1 MGGRKMTFLLQLTI
15 IIVATKLAGD
25 LAVRLGQP
33 AVLGKLLVGVC
44 LGPALLGWIEKSQ
57 VLDVFSTIGVLLL
70 MFFAGLESD
79 IRELNAN
86 RNASFA
92 VALGGMLLPFGGGYL
107 LGIWTGMSVNEALF
121 LGLLLAATSVSISV
135 QTFKELGI
143 VNTRESMIVLGA
155 ALVDDVLVVI
165 LLAFLMSVLTVGDVN
180 LTLLVAQKFLFFAAI
195 IVIGW
200 KIVPLLMNKLS
211 RLRINEP
218 VISLAVAICFGFSL
232 FAESLGVAG
241 MIGAFAAGVAISR
254 TPFKQ
259 QVEHKLEPIAYAIF
273 VPVFF
278 AGIGLSFSLTG
289 FTENLWFTLGLTVVA
304 IVTKLLGAGLGARLT
319 GSSTRSSLIIG
330 AGMVSRGEVALI
342 IAATGLSAGLL
353 QQTFYS
359 STIIAIIVST
369 LATPPILKWLTAR
382 KG

>member
-1 MGGRKMTFLLQLTI
+1 MTFLLQLTI